1 MLAMRYATKMHFRTR
16 QNVIQ
21 LIRTT
26 YESEKKRGV
35 NSIVGTVPLS
45 KPVLSAELQGQLTS
59 QEAEAFDAW
68 LQTEWR
74 TQQLRLELA
83 ALSLPE
89 TLELAADWFEQNAE
103 SLSARAL
110 AEEVAKQMQTLRR
123 KLKTKGLLD

>member
-59 QEAEAFDAW
+59 QEAEASMLGYKRNGEPNSCVW
-68 LQTEWR
+68 
-74 TQQLRLELA
+74 
-83 ALSLPE
+83 SLP
-89 TLELAADWFEQNAE
+89 L
-103 SLSARAL
+103 
-110 AEEVAKQMQTLRR
+110 
-123 KLKTKGLLD
+123 